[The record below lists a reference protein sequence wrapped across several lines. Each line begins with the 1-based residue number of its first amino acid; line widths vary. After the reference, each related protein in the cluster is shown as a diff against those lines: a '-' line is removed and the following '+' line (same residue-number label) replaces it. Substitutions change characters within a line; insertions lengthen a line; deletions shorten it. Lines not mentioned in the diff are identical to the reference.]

1 MIFIIVLFVII
12 IIFFIVLYHKQNNS
26 IYYLSEFPV
35 FQYLHDQCNQKYIP
49 LLNYCQK
56 VIKNKE
62 ISKMKRENGIWIGD
76 QADQLVQNMS
86 DRWIYGWTND
96 DNWLNYLL
104 IYNKQY
110 HHFIEDEVILQILN
124 PIKDIINIAGLS
136 LLKKNGIIPQH
147 RDKDT
152 TYDLGRLV
160 YHYNIFG
167 QGSEITIDGKK
178 IKQDPKTSIIFDS
191 GYQHAVKNGLHDR
204 LLLYIDFN
212 VEQAKKYLYGH
223 VVKGFGMG
231 TKIGFPTINLKGTFI
246 IDPGIY
252 KIKHHQ
258 YGKGIAFIT
267 NKETAEIHFINQ
279 IHFSDS
285 YLLIK
290 IINKINNFG
299 NGIIDAFYKGIRCH

>member
-1 MIFIIVLFVII
+1 M
-12 IIFFIVLYHKQNNS
+12 QNNS

-49 LLNYCQK
+49 LLDYCQK
-56 VIKNKE
+56 VIHDKN
-62 ISKMKRENGIWIGD
+62 ISKLKRENGVWIGD
-76 QADQLVQNMS
+76 QADTLVQNMN

-104 IYNKQY
+104 VYNGHY
-110 HHFIEDEVILQILN
+110 HYIEDETIIQILD
-124 PIKDIINIAGLS
+124 PIKEIINVAGLS
-136 LLKKNGIIPQH
+136 LLKKNSIIPQH

-178 IKQDPKTSIIFDS
+178 IKQKPKTSIIFDS
-191 GYQHAVKNGLHDR
+191 GYEHSVKNGPRDR
-204 LLLYIDFN
+204 LLLYIDFDI
-212 VEQAKKYLYGH
+212 KKARRYLYGH
-223 VVKGFGMG
+223 VVEGFKLGS
-231 TKIGFPTINLKGTFI
+231 KIGFPTINLRGKFI
-246 IDPGIY
+246 TKPGIY
-252 KIKHHQ
+252 EIKHHQ

-267 NKETAEIHFINQ
+267 NKETAEIHFSNQ
-279 IHFSDS
+279 IYFNDS

-290 IINKINNFG
+290 IIKKINNFG
-299 NGIIDAFYKGIRCH
+299 NGIINAFYKGIQNS